1 MSRITKRFEKLK
13 ADKRAGL
20 VIYIS
25 AGDPNAE
32 VGYEI
37 LKGLPAAGADLIEL
51 GMPFTDPMA
60 DGPSIQVAGQR
71 ALKAGMTVDGT
82 FDMVRRFRKETGDDD
97 TPILL
102 MGYYNLVY
110 QRGVERFCKE
120 AAAAGVDG
128 FILVDLPP
136 EEADELKPHAE
147 AHGLDTVLLT
157 APTTDDKRL
166 PAVLKYSAGFV
177 YFVSVLGIT
186 GTKSATEEAVATHV
200 ARIKRHTK
208 LPVGVGFGIRTPEQ
222 AAAVARHADA
232 AVVGTAIVDR
242 VKAGLDAQRQAQART
257 RGRRVRRR
265 QGTCRRRA
273 QRQQAVTFP
282 AVTIRGTGPTVI
294 VGSRSRAHMRVDQRG
309 GKACRRSTSKER
321 TGFTPTSSLHW
332 IFSMLK
338 TANPIAGK
346 RSASPTRW
354 ARWPAACISSP
365 RSSLPPSRGRSTSA
379 RPTCW
384 QRLRRSPRDSPR
396 TCCVTAWTTCGNATV
411 MRMPPLICRQCWQ
424 PASRTCSR

>member
-1 MSRITKRFEKLK
+1 
-13 ADKRAGL
+13 
-20 VIYIS
+20 
-25 AGDPNAE
+25 
-32 VGYEI
+32 
-37 LKGLPAAGADLIEL
+37 
-51 GMPFTDPMA
+51 
-60 DGPSIQVAGQR
+60 
-71 ALKAGMTVDGT
+71 MTVGGT
-82 FDMVRRFRKETGDDD
+82 LDMVRRFRKETGDND

-147 AHGLDTVLLT
+147 ANGLDTVLLT

-186 GTKSATEEAVATHV
+186 GSKSATEETVAAHV

-242 VKAGLDAQRQAQART
+242 VKAGLDAEGKPKAGLAAGVFADVKALAAGV
-257 RGRRVRRR
+257 RGV
-265 QGTCRRRA
+265 
-273 QRQQAVTFP
+273 
-282 AVTIRGTGPTVI
+282 
-294 VGSRSRAHMRVDQRG
+294 
-309 GKACRRSTSKER
+309 SK
-321 TGFTPTSSLHW
+321 P
-332 IFSMLK
+332 
-338 TANPIAGK
+338 
-346 RSASPTRW
+346 
-354 ARWPAACISSP
+354 
-365 RSSLPPSRGRSTSA
+365 
-379 RPTCW
+379 
-384 QRLRRSPRDSPR
+384 
-396 TCCVTAWTTCGNATV
+396 
-411 MRMPPLICRQCWQ
+411 
-424 PASRTCSR
+424 